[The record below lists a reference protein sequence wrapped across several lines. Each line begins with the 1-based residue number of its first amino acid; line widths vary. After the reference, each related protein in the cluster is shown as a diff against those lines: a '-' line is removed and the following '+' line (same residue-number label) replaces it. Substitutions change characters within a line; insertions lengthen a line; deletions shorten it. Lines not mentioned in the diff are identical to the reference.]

1 MTKKNKSQKRL
12 ALVEND
18 PWLESAEQNLID
30 RLNRYNYRLKEIINT
45 YGSLSS
51 FADAHKYFGIHWDKN
66 AKGWYFREWAPAA
79 FDLFLF
85 GDFNDWNRTSHP
97 LTKKENGVWEIF
109 LDEKRYK
116 EKFVH
121 KSKFK
126 VLVHA
131 ANGWKERVPVW
142 INRVV
147 QDESTKDF
155 AGQLWQPAKSFSWK
169 DDNFKI
175 NEIGNLFIYECH
187 VGMAQEKEGVGTY
200 VEFVENI
207 LPRIKKSGYNCIQL
221 MAIAEHPY
229 YGSFGYH
236 VSNYFAPSSRFGTPE
251 ELKQLIKKAHSMGI
265 AVIMDLVHSH
275 TIKNIN
281 EGLNEFDGT
290 DHQYTHPGERGNHPN
305 WDSKVFD
312 YGKIE
317 VIQFL
322 LSNVKYWLEEFHFD
336 GLRFDGVTSMMYF
349 HHGNTTFGEIEKYF
363 TEGVEYDAITY
374 LQLANTLVHKIKK
387 DAITIAE
394 DVSGMPGLCR
404 PIEEGGIGFD
414 YRLAMGIPDFWIK
427 TLKEKRDEEW
437 WMDDFYHVLNDR
449 LPDVKTVAYAESH
462 DQALVGDKTIAF
474 WLMDKE
480 MYYHMQIDDN
490 NLIIER
496 GIALH
501 KMIRL
506 ITLSLGGQAYLNFM
520 GNEFGHPEWVD
531 FPRQGN
537 NWSYHYA
544 RRQWSLCDNPNL
556 KYIFMYR
563 FDVEMIKMAKENE
576 LLSAG
581 YGSKI
586 ANDEENKTLVFEKG
600 GLMFVFNF
608 HPHRSI
614 FGYEF
619 YIVEPGH
626 YKIIL
631 NSDSP
636 EFGGHNRVDD
646 SRVYTSMYDS
656 LSNKHYLKVYIP
668 NRTALVFKK
677 EGK

>member
-1 MTKKNKSQKRL
+1 
-12 ALVEND
+12 
-18 PWLESAEQNLID
+18 
-30 RLNRYNYRLKEIINT
+30 
-45 YGSLSS
+45 
-51 FADAHKYFGIHWDKN
+51 
-66 AKGWYFREWAPAA
+66 
-79 FDLFLF
+79 
-85 GDFNDWNRTSHP
+85 
-97 LTKKENGVWEIF
+97 
-109 LDEKRYK
+109 
-116 EKFVH
+116 
-121 KSKFK
+121 
-126 VLVHA
+126 
-131 ANGWKERVPVW
+131 
-142 INRVV
+142 
-147 QDESTKDF
+147 
-155 AGQLWQPAKSFSWK
+155 
-169 DDNFKI
+169 
-175 NEIGNLFIYECH
+175 
-187 VGMAQEKEGVGTY
+187 
-200 VEFVENI
+200 
-207 LPRIKKSGYNCIQL
+207 
-221 MAIAEHPY
+221 
-229 YGSFGYH
+229 
-236 VSNYFAPSSRFGTPE
+236 
-251 ELKQLIKKAHSMGI
+251 
-265 AVIMDLVHSH
+265 
-275 TIKNIN
+275 
-281 EGLNEFDGT
+281 
-290 DHQYTHPGERGNHPN
+290 
-305 WDSKVFD
+305 
-312 YGKIE
+312 
-317 VIQFL
+317 
-322 LSNVKYWLEEFHFD
+322 
-336 GLRFDGVTSMMYF
+336 
-349 HHGNTTFGEIEKYF
+349 
-363 TEGVEYDAITY
+363 
-374 LQLANTLVHKIKK
+374 
-387 DAITIAE
+387 
-394 DVSGMPGLCR
+394 MPGLCR

-619 YIVEPGH
+619 YIVEPGT
-626 YKIIL
+626 I
-631 NSDSP
+631 NNP
-636 EFGGHNRVDD
+636 
-646 SRVYTSMYDS
+646 
-656 LSNKHYLKVYIP
+656 
-668 NRTALVFKK
+668 
-677 EGK
+677 